1 MRMLFLFFPVLLS
14 SAVPPIFELAT
25 LPAQLKAHNPLRP
38 GTPIQI
44 TGTVTEFIEHQGST
58 VITMFDPESAT
69 AAGCTIENKSRRDLP
84 EMFANRRYSV
94 EGTLVRWDPQQ
105 AGTAILLDHCR
116 VLPALIELKPQ
127 TLYLG
132 VVRTGDREVGFQL
145 RINEGG
151 EGPFHARLTPI
162 DSGKFLEEWEHKLGL
177 RTAQRLTPGPSEWT
191 GIYSRATKS
200 MHLTRDTQHLDL
212 TLQSP
217 ASFAGLLTVR
227 KGTETQVRMMV
238 ANASGHLFGY
248 QAQPNP
254 QERRPPV
261 PAAQPSAPR
270 RSQVPEITLATAETV
285 ATHWFDKRE
294 EYRNHSAS
302 TPKKVEGGW
311 ILQYTVYLQE
321 KQLPIS
327 LSVNRLRDGTINIQ
341 SVKTDR

>member
-1 MRMLFLFFPVLLS
+1 MRMLFLILPVVLS
-14 SAVPPIFELAT
+14 AAMPPIFELGT
-25 LPAQLKAHNPLRP
+25 LPAQLKAHNSLRP

-58 VITMFDPESAT
+58 VITMFDVETAT

-84 EMFANRRYSV
+84 EMFASRRYTV
-94 EGTLVRWDPQQ
+94 EGTLVRWEPQQ

-116 VLPALIELKPQ
+116 VLPSLIELKPQ
-127 TLYLG
+127 ILYLG
-132 VVRTGDREVGFQL
+132 VVRTGEREVGFQL
-145 RINEGG
+145 RIDEGG
-151 EGPFHARLTPI
+151 EGLFHARLTPI
-162 DSGKFLEEWEHKLGL
+162 DSVKFLEEWEHKLGL
-177 RTAQRLTPGPSEWT
+177 PKAKRLTPGPSEWT

-227 KGTETQVRMMV
+227 NGTETQVRMMA
-238 ANASGHLFGY
+238 ANSSGHLFGY

-254 QERRPPV
+254 HERRPPV
-261 PAAQPSAPR
+261 AAAQPNAPR
-270 RSQVPEITLATAETV
+270 RAQQREITLAIAET
-285 ATHWFDKRE
+285 AAINWFDRRE

-302 TPKKVEGGW
+302 TPKKLEGGW
-311 ILQYTVYLQE
+311 LLQYTVYLPE

-327 LSVNRLRDGTINIQ
+327 LSVNRLRDGTINVQ